1 MKLKEVLKS
10 HGNLVESFLS
20 LSTINAINTILPLIS
35 LPYMLRVIGKAY
47 YGSYAYIYVIEDYLL
62 LFTTF
67 GFIYSATKEV
77 SQCRED
83 KETLNK
89 IYTSVLV
96 TKSIIFLIVLSVFLI
111 VSPFVLHSK
120 EEYFMFFIGLG
131 IVISDILM
139 PTYLYQGLERMRYLT
154 IVNTLPKLIFT
165 VLIFIIIKKPSDYI
179 YIILLNSI
187 GFILAGILSTII
199 AHRHL
204 KVKFVRVSYN
214 DIKSQIVGSSSVFA
228 SNIGISFY
236 RNANTLILGLFCSD
250 SVVGVYAAAEKIIKA
265 LQGVVNPISQAL
277 FPHVSNVLKC
287 STSMARAKYI
297 MKLCVKLC
305 PVLVAGVILT
315 YIFAP
320 LLSNMIL
327 GKDFSDAIP
336 LIRIMSIVVLFGC
349 LNYILG
355 FVGMVNNNASE
366 LFFKYVIIAGL
377 ANIIIVSLFAS
388 SFSYYAAARNI
399 VISEGLLFLL
409 CLIYFI
415 KMRRTSIL

>member
-165 VLIFIIIKKPSDYI
+165 VLIFIIIKNHLTI
-179 YIILLNSI
+179 Y
-187 GFILAGILSTII
+187 
-199 AHRHL
+199 
-204 KVKFVRVSYN
+204 
-214 DIKSQIVGSSSVFA
+214 
-228 SNIGISFY
+228 
-236 RNANTLILGLFCSD
+236 TLYCLIQSD
-250 SVVGVYAAAEKIIKA
+250 SYLPEF
-265 LQGVVNPISQAL
+265 L
-277 FPHVSNVLKC
+277 
-287 STSMARAKYI
+287 
-297 MKLCVKLC
+297 
-305 PVLVAGVILT
+305 
-315 YIFAP
+315 AP
-320 LLSNMIL
+320 L
-327 GKDFSDAIP
+327 
-336 LIRIMSIVVLFGC
+336 
-349 LNYILG
+349 
-355 FVGMVNNNASE
+355 
-366 LFFKYVIIAGL
+366 
-377 ANIIIVSLFAS
+377 
-388 SFSYYAAARNI
+388 
-399 VISEGLLFLL
+399 
-409 CLIYFI
+409 
-415 KMRRTSIL
+415 